1 MHPILIE
8 WPITIHTFGV
18 MVLAAVLVTLQW
30 LKHDAPRL
38 KIDPEEMTSLAVEVF
53 IAGLIGSRVMFVWH
67 NWDKLYADAPWH
79 AAFNIRQGGLIWYG
93 GFIAA
98 TIVAIIR
105 MRTYGFRILRAC
117 DLMAPA
123 TMLGLAIGRI
133 GCLMAGD
140 DHGKICLVASEA
152 QAFFASRPPGFGAAN
167 EVLIYQDK
175 VPWYCI
181 TFTDPHALVA
191 KGYENVPL
199 LPSQV
204 CMMLGTF
211 SVFLILIALR
221 KRLQAYP
228 GAIVSLLFVL
238 YPINRF
244 LVEFTRGDNVRGH
257 IPADVPL
264 IGGLSTSQGI
274 SAAML
279 PVGVVLTIVAFW
291 FGRQRVARLRAEG
304 KDPYEVEP
312 SLRPKPPAEATP
324 APVAP
329 APVAPAPAPAQA
341 SAPEAAP
348 PAPAAAEAPA
358 APPPAVPSFGAP
370 DAPAPGPTP

>member
-1 MHPILIE
+1 VHPILIE

-18 MVLAAVLVTLQW
+18 MVLCAVLVTLQW

-38 KIDPEEMTSLAVEVF
+38 KIDPEDMTSLAVEVF

-98 TIVAIIR
+98 TIVAIAR
-105 MRTYGFRILRAC
+105 MRTYGFHILRAC

-140 DHGKICLVASEA
+140 DHGKICVLASEY
-152 QAFFASRPPGFGAAN
+152 QAFCASKPPGFCEAN
-167 EVLIYQDK
+167 EILVYQDK
-175 VPWYCI
+175 IPWYAC
-181 TFTDPHALVA
+181 TFTDKHALVA
-191 KGYENVPL
+191 KGYEDVPL

-211 SVFLILIALR
+211 TVFLILISLR
-221 KRLQAYP
+221 KRLQSMP
-228 GAIVSLLFVL
+228 GTIVALLFVL

-257 IPADVPL
+257 IPASVPL
-264 IGGLSTSQGI
+264 LGGLSTSQGI
-274 SAAML
+274 SAAIL
-279 PVGVVLTIVAFW
+279 PVGLLLTIVAFH

-304 KDPYEVEP
+304 KDPFEVEP
-312 SLRPKPPAEATP
+312 SLRPTPP
-324 APVAP
+324 
-329 APVAPAPAPAQA
+329 
-341 SAPEAAP
+341 AP
-348 PAPAAAEAPA
+348 PAPNAPSAAEKAPLPAPSAPA
-358 APPPAVPSFGAP
+358 AETPASPPPAVPSFGAP
-370 DAPAPGPTP
+370 ASDAPAPGPTP

>member
-98 TIVAIIR
+98 TIVAIAR

-140 DHGKICLVASEA
+140 DHGKICLVEGQA
-152 QAFFASRPPGFGAAN
+152 QAFFASRPEGFGAAN
-167 EVLIYQDK
+167 EILMYQDK

-181 TFTDPHALVA
+181 TFTDKHALVA

-221 KRLQAYP
+221 RRLQKYP

-279 PVGVVLTIVAFW
+279 PVGIVLTIIALW
-291 FGRQRVARLRAEG
+291 FGARRVARLRAEG

-312 SLRPKPPAEATP
+312 SLRPKAPAEPKPDASP
-324 APVAP
+324 LSEAKGEPSKA
-329 APVAPAPAPAQA
+329 AEPAQ
-341 SAPEAAP
+341 
-348 PAPAAAEAPA
+348 
-358 APPPAVPSFGAP
+358 PPAVPSFGAP
-370 DAPAPGPTP
+370 PPAGPDASAQGPTP

>member
-105 MRTYGFRILRAC
+105 MRSYGFRILRAC

-140 DHGKICLVASEA
+140 DHGKICVLASEY
-152 QAFFASRPPGFGAAN
+152 QAFCASQPPGFCEAN
-167 EVLIYQDK
+167 EILVYQDK
-175 VPWYCI
+175 IPWYCI
-181 TFTDPHALVA
+181 TFTDKHALVA
-191 KGYENVPL
+191 KGYENLPL

-211 SVFLILIALR
+211 TVFLLLISLR

-257 IPADVPL
+257 IPASVPL

-274 SAAML
+274 SAAIL
-279 PVGVVLTIVAFW
+279 PVGILLTIVAFH
-291 FGRQRVARLRAEG
+291 FGRRRVARLLAEG

-312 SLRPKPPAEATP
+312 SLRPTPAGATP
-324 APVAP
+324 ATAAP
-329 APVAPAPAPAQA
+329 ATAPPNAPTAAD
-341 SAPEAAP
+341 PEAAARESR
-348 PAPAAAEAPA
+348 PAEPT
-358 APPPAVPSFGAP
+358 PPPAVPSFGG
-370 DAPAPGPTP
+370 DAPGPAP